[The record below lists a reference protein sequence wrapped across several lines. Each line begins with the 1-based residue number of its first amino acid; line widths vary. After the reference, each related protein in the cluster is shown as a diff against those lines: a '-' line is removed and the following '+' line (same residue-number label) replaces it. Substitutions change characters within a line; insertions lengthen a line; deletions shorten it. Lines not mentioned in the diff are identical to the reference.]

1 MEEPPALDAL
11 PESDAETPSGL
22 WRNRDFRIVLVGQ
35 GLSALGDAV
44 TFTALPLL
52 VLFLTGSGVQMGI
65 VGVLQMLPDLVFGL
79 PSGALA
85 DRWDRRRILIAAD
98 AARAVLTALIPL
110 SMIAGLPTMT
120 VIFLVTAPINVAR
133 VLFMAAFTASVPRLV
148 GRAQLGPANSYIE
161 AGFSLGFIVGP
172 AIAGLLAA
180 TIGPG
185 PTLGIDAVSFL
196 LSAGSLVLVRR
207 PMQARTEPATTHF
220 LADIRDGI
228 AFVARHATLRTAIVF
243 WTGMNLAFGPIVAAL
258 TYYITLDRG
267 LGPDAVG
274 LVISGYGVGS
284 LMGAIAGTRLTRG
297 PIGAIMLAGA
307 AITGVGTAGLVMF
320 DSVAPMFVLSLIT
333 GISNTATAV
342 CYITLRSASA
352 PDEMLGRVGSTA
364 RTITLGLSP
373 LGMLAA
379 GFLLD
384 ATNGATTLLVM
395 GAFALT
401 MSVLFV
407 LPASLRSARVD
418 RLSTSTDIIR
428 PTTPAATE
436 GDA

>member
-1 MEEPPALDAL
+1 MEEAADRR
-11 PESDAETPSGL
+11 L
-22 WRNRDFRIVLVGQ
+22 WRNRDFRIVLAGQ

-52 VLFLTGSGVQMGI
+52 VLFLTGSGVQMGV
-65 VGVLQMLPDLVFGL
+65 VGVLQMLPDLIFGL

-85 DRWDRRRILIAAD
+85 DRWDRRRILIATD
-98 AARAVLTALIPL
+98 LARAGLTALIPL
-110 SMIAGLPTMT
+110 SMILGLPTMA
-120 VIFLVTAPINVAR
+120 VVFAVTGPINVAR

-148 GRAQLGPANSYIE
+148 GRPQIGPANSYIE
-161 AGFSLGFIVGP
+161 AGYSLGFIVGP
-172 AIAGLLAA
+172 AIAGILAA

-185 PTLGIDAVSFL
+185 PTLGIDAASFG
-196 LSAGSLVLVRR
+196 LSAASLMLVRR
-207 PMQARTEPATTHF
+207 SLQARSEPATTHF

-243 WTGMNLAFGPIVAAL
+243 WTGMNIAFAPIVAAL

-274 LVISGYGVGS
+274 IVVSAYGVGS
-284 LMGAIAGTRLTRG
+284 LLGAIAATRLTRG
-297 PIGAIMLAGA
+297 AIGRVILAGGAVTGLMTA
-307 AITGVGTAGLVMF
+307 ALVLF
-320 DSVAPMFVLSLIT
+320 TTVPPMFVLSLVT

-342 CYITLRSASA
+342 CYITLRTAVA
-352 PDEMLGRVGSTA
+352 PDVLLGRVGSTA

-373 LGMLAA
+373 LGMLGA

-395 GAFALT
+395 GGFA
-401 MSVLFV
+401 FV
-407 LPASLRSARVD
+407 LSVAFVVPASLRTARVNPLPGTAD
-418 RLSTSTDIIR
+418 MIR
-428 PTTPAATE
+428 RTTPAATE